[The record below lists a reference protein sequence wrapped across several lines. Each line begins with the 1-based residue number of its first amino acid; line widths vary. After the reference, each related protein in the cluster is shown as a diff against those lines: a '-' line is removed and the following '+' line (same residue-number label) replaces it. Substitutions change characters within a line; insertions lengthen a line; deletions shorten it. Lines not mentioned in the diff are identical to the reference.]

1 MKDIFIMVFPVG
13 FVVGAAL
20 ALMAWLISYTIYI
33 LIRTLRK

>member
-13 FVVGAAL
+13 FVVGASL
-20 ALMAWLISYTIYI
+20 ALMAWLISFTINI